1 VRKWLA
7 RRRPTTPAQTVAVLI
22 AALVVIAAAGDFLG
36 HLITGPFSSWVYR
49 AVDIP
54 ARRFSSDHSSAGLT
68 RAARRVGTFGSVGL
82 TGAVAVVAGGL
93 WWLRTRNPRPALCL
107 VSAFVGAGFL
117 TVVVK
122 YAVNRTPASG
132 PLPSFS
138 AGTFPSGHELFALTV
153 YGMLAVLAVR
163 SEGPWPLRWPFAV
176 VLALLTAGI
185 GLARVYLLD
194 HFVSDVVGSI
204 VLGVT
209 WIAVV
214 AVVLGSQPSTRMR
227 S

>member
-1 VRKWLA
+1 L
-7 RRRPTTPAQTVAVLI
+7 VLV
-22 AALVVIAAAGDFLG
+22 AALIVIAAAGDFLG
-36 HLITGPFSSWVYR
+36 HLITGPFSSWVYHE
-49 AVDIP
+49 VDIP
-54 ARRFSSDHSSAGLT
+54 ARTFSTDHSSAGLA
-68 RAARRVGTFGSVGL
+68 RGARRVGAFGSVGL
-82 TGAVAVVAGGL
+82 AGFVAVVAGGL

-107 VSAFVGAGFL
+107 VSAFAGAGFL

-153 YGMLAVLAVR
+153 YGTLAVLAVR
-163 SEGPWPLRWPFAV
+163 SQGPWPLRWPLAV
-176 VLALLTAGI
+176 ALAVLIVGV

-194 HFVSDVVGSI
+194 HFVSDVIGSI

-214 AVVLGSQPSTRMR
+214 AVILGPQPSTRMR